1 MTSASSLPHTRM
13 LDTKFVSE
21 CVYMHV
27 CVNIHH
33 LTWLQFISFDEN
45 FQESNTFLF
54 LLAQSCVC
62 SYFWQKTKEKLDIH
76 IRNTNTTLPPPLP
89 THTHTFSVQHS
100 SLKER
105 KFQRLTNIEVI
116 GRTGE
121 ELEENHRAIV
131 LSIVSSFSFLF
142 PWNQKQMIVQEAFI
156 SQCTWLLPSA

>member
-62 SYFWQKTKEKLDIH
+62 SYFFVENKRKIGHTYTKYKH
-76 IRNTNTTLPPPLP
+76 NPPTTTPYA
-89 THTHTFSVQHS
+89 HTHIFC
-100 SLKER
+100 L
-105 KFQRLTNIEVI
+105 
-116 GRTGE
+116 
-121 ELEENHRAIV
+121 
-131 LSIVSSFSFLF
+131 
-142 PWNQKQMIVQEAFI
+142 AF
-156 SQCTWLLPSA
+156 